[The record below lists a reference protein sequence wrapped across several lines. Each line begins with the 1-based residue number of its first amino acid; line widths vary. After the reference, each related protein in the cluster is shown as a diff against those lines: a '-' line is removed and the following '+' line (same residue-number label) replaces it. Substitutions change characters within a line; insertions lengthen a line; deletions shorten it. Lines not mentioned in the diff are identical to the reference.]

1 MDFLL
6 PQIPEEEKSLGPHD
20 RMIHVYHFLKDT
32 AQNQMVRLNGF
43 AVYTF
48 FLFSAQNTS
57 KIKFLF
63 NQSTFVTTSKTFK
76 CYVLVVLWEYQHV
89 QNFGD
94 PFFLVIREGETLAD
108 VKLRVQKKLQVPNEE
123 FLKVNIANVIE
134 LSAPI

>member
-1 MDFLL
+1 
-6 PQIPEEEKSLGPHD
+6 
-20 RMIHVYHFLKDT
+20 
-32 AQNQMVRLNGF
+32 
-43 AVYTF
+43 
-48 FLFSAQNTS
+48 
-57 KIKFLF
+57 
-63 NQSTFVTTSKTFK
+63 
-76 CYVLVVLWEYQHV
+76 VVLWEYQHV

>member
-1 MDFLL
+1 MDFSLL
-6 PQIPEEEKSLGPHD
+6 QIPEEEKSLGPHD

-43 AVYTF
+43 AVYAF
-48 FLFSAQNTS
+48 YLVLKILIKLNPFSTN
-57 KIKFLF
+57 LHLLLPL
-63 NQSTFVTTSKTFK
+63 TFK

-134 LSAPI
+134 LSGPI